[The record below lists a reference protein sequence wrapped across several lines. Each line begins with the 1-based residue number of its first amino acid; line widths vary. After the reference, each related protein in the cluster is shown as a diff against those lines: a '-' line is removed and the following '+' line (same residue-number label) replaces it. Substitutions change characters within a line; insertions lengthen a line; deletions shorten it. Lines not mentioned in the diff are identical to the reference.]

1 MHEPWSKNRQRAE
14 AAFGLTQ
21 TQMLSRTQEA
31 LKIDAVATARNEKT
45 ARLRAMRLE
54 QEAHARTGQSSHA
67 ASIKE

>member
-1 MHEPWSKNRQRAE
+1 MHEPWSKSRERAE

-54 QEAHARTGQSSHA
+54 QEAQARAGKPSDATP
-67 ASIKE
+67 IKE